1 MLRPLAKSGL
11 DLAGRVRTSAWASSG
26 REPART
32 VGCIL
37 SRSGSQAFRGLRP
50 RRPSIPI
57 RFSLRPPVLK
67 TVEGRKPGSRLTPVT
82 ILKIARYAGSESRAG
97 PLEAGVSPDFR
108 AAVSL
113 GLLTFSRK
121 PV

>member
-26 REPART
+26 REPAKT

-37 SRSGSQAFRGLRP
+37 SRSWSQAFRGLRP

-57 RFSLRPPVLK
+57 RFSLRPPVL
-67 TVEGRKPGSRLTPVT
+67 EDRRRPEAWIPPD
-82 ILKIARYAGSESRAG
+82 ARYDPEDR
-97 PLEAGVSPDFR
+97 PLRRVGEPGRSA
-108 AAVSL
+108 
-113 GLLTFSRK
+113 
-121 PV
+121 